1 MLIRATIK
9 QSFTNL
15 RSYKMRSFLT
25 MLGIIIGI
33 SSVITITSVVA
44 GAESLITNQI
54 RGIGSNIIGILP
66 GKSDENG
73 PPAAVFGVIITTLK
87 DSDTEAIKKEIPN
100 ITAACSYVSATETA
114 TWENQKVVA
123 PIYGV
128 SADYPLIADSKLESG
143 EFFTEENKKTNATV
157 AVIGSQIKE
166 DLFGNTNPLGQKIN
180 IKQNSFNVIGV
191 MKPQGTS
198 GFQNVD
204 NMIFVPVTTAQ
215 NRILG
220 IKHIGFMRLKIDNEL
235 DTQYVITEV
244 ENILR
249 NRHNI
254 DNPAKDDFSVRS
266 TDDAQKMLGTI
277 TGSLQF
283 FLLAIVSISLIV
295 GGIGIMNIMLAAVTQ
310 RVKEIGL
317 RKSVGAKSKQIIYQ
331 FLLETLVITTL
342 GAVIGIII
350 GILLSYLISL
360 IVNKLGYDWTFVITL
375 SSIVL
380 ACIMSS
386 SIGLIFGLY
395 PARKAAS
402 LDPISALHYE

>member
-1 MLIRATIK
+1 MLLRATVK

-54 RGIGSNIIGILP
+54 RGIGSNVIGVLP

-73 PPAAVFGVIITTLK
+73 PPAAVFGVIITSLK

-100 ITAACSYVSATETA
+100 VVAACSYVSATETA
-114 TWENQKVVA
+114 TWEDQKTVT

-143 EFFTEENKKTNATV
+143 DFFTEEDKKTNATV
-157 AVIGSQIKE
+157 AVIGSQIKD
-166 DLFGNTNPLGQKIN
+166 DLFKGVDPLGQKIN
-180 IKQNSFNVIGV
+180 IKQNSFTIVGV
-191 MKPQGTS
+191 MAPQGTS

-204 NMIFVPVTTAQ
+204 NMVFVPVTTAQ
-215 NRILG
+215 TRILG
-220 IKHIGFMRLKIDNEL
+220 IKHIGFMRIKVDNENNAN
-235 DTQYVITEV
+235 YVVSEV
-244 ENILR
+244 ENMLR

-254 DNPAKDDFSVRS
+254 KDPGKDDFSVRN
-266 TDDAQKMLGTI
+266 TNDAQVMLGTI
-277 TGSLQF
+277 TNSLQF

-310 RVKEIGL
+310 RIKEIGL
-317 RKSVGAKSKQIIYQ
+317 RKAVGAKSKQIIYQ

-342 GAVIGIII
+342 GAIVGIVIGV
-350 GILLSYLISL
+350 LLSYIISI

-375 SSIVL
+375 SSIIL
-380 ACIMSS
+380 ACFMSS
-386 SIGLIFGLY
+386 LVGLIFGLY
-395 PARKAAS
+395 PARKAAK